1 MPNQQSAISDLQFIK
16 LGGSLI
22 TEKGREATPR
32 LDVINRLASEL
43 SDIRKSNPDLRI
55 LLGHGS
61 GSFGHVPAQKH
72 NTRAGVHT
80 PEGWGGFIEVW
91 QQAAALNHIV
101 MDALL
106 AAGLPA
112 IGFPPSASV
121 SAADGV
127 IAAWN
132 LEPIRSALDSDL
144 LPVVF
149 GDAAF
154 DSVRGGTILSTED
167 LFVHLAAHFHPS
179 GVLLA
184 GDEDGVYLDFEAH
197 GEIIPEITPSSDLSH
212 IFESATVADATGGMA
227 GKVQAMFDLIQQIP
241 GCQVRIF
248 SGLVPGNL
256 QRALS
261 GEPLGTLIRAGQS

>member
-1 MPNQQSAISDLQFIK
+1 MLPSSLAPLQFLK

-22 TEKGREATPR
+22 THKGQESSTRPN
-32 LDVINRLASEL
+32 VIARLATEL
-43 SDIRKSNPDLRI
+43 ADVRKSNPDLRI

-61 GSFGHVPAQKH
+61 GSFGHVPAHKY

-80 PEGWGGFIEVW
+80 PEEWGGFIEVW

-127 IAAWN
+127 IASWN
-132 LEPIRSALDSDL
+132 LAPIKAALDANL
-144 LPVVF
+144 LPAVF
-149 GDAAF
+149 GDVAF
-154 DSVRGGTILSTED
+154 DSVRGGTILATED

-179 GVLLA
+179 RVLLA

-197 GEIIPEITPSSDLSH
+197 GEIIPEITPSSHLSH
-212 IFESATVADATGGMA
+212 TFESATVADVTGGMA

-241 GCQVRIF
+241 ECQVRIF

-256 QRALS
+256 SRAIF
-261 GEPLGTLIRAGQS
+261 GEPLGTLVHIE

>member
-61 GSFGHVPAQKH
+61 GSFGHVPAQKY

-80 PEGWGGFIEVW
+80 PEEWGSFIEVW

-121 SAADGV
+121 SANCPTVEATR
-127 IAAWN
+127 
-132 LEPIRSALDSDL
+132 PTR
-144 LPVVF
+144 
-149 GDAAF
+149 
-154 DSVRGGTILSTED
+154 T
-167 LFVHLAAHFHPS
+167 S
-179 GVLLA
+179 GRR
-184 GDEDGVYLDFEAH
+184 
-197 GEIIPEITPSSDLSH
+197 SSD
-212 IFESATVADATGGMA
+212 
-227 GKVQAMFDLIQQIP
+227 
-241 GCQVRIF
+241 RI
-248 SGLVPGNL
+248 
-256 QRALS
+256 
-261 GEPLGTLIRAGQS
+261 